1 MQLENHFIQKEY
13 GEKFDENFYLI
24 FFFRQTDVINK
35 SRNSTEE
42 NVKKALNASMK
53 RIESDHLV
61 CRNFA
66 SKF

>member
-1 MQLENHFIQKEY
+1 MRLENHFIQNEY
-13 GEKFDENFYLI
+13 EEKFDKNFYLI
-24 FFFRQTDVINK
+24 FFRQTDVINK

-61 CRNFA
+61 CGNFA